1 MSSTLRP
8 LFTWRS
14 AVVESDLSP
23 TTRHVLLTLSLH
35 MNERGGSCFP
45 STRLL
50 ARETGLSRRSVET
63 HLGAAVEASWL
74 DRQQREKRSDGRFT
88 GYTYRAVVPHGN
100 LLPTD
105 QGNVVHEPWEPDDT
119 NQGKEVPRST
129 SVNSPRST
137 GPERRPLQKGG
148 GAGLGKCP
156 DCKAE
161 IQRGQSCGHCE
172 REAAI
177 RRREAERGVTVT

>member
-88 GYTYRAVVPHGN
+88 GYTYRAVVPRGN

-105 QGNVVHEPWEPDDT
+105 QGNVEHEPWEPDDT
-119 NQGKEVPRST
+119 NQGKEVPRSS
-129 SVNSPRST
+129 SVSSSEST
-137 GPERRPLQKGG
+137 GPDGRPLEKSGG
-148 GAGLGKCP
+148 GLVKCR
-156 DCKAE
+156 DCKAA
-161 IQRGQSCGHCE
+161 IQCGQSCGRCE

-177 RRREAERGVTVT
+177 RQRDAEREAVVT